1 MTELSLHILDI
12 VENSIAA
19 KASDVSISINE
30 SDNDNLYEIRIIDNG
45 TGMDAE
51 TLNKVQDPFFTTRT
65 TRKVGMGISLFK
77 QAAEQCEG
85 ALNIQS
91 QLHKGTE
98 VTVKMHLNH
107 VDRQPLGDIAGVL
120 VQLYS
125 AHPAI
130 TFRYT
135 HTTPVGCYEFDTLE
149 IKNILG
155 DLKNINSE
163 IRNFIKQMIQEN
175 LEDIKASK

>member
-1 MTELSLHILDI
+1 MKELSLHILDI
-12 VENSIAA
+12 VENSLAA
-19 KASDVSISINE
+19 KATTISISIKE
-30 SDNDNLYEIRIIDNG
+30 SYTSNSYEISIADNG
-45 TGMDAE
+45 TGMDTE

-77 QAAEQCEG
+77 QAAEQCG
-85 ALNIQS
+85 GSINIQS

-98 VTVKMHLNH
+98 ITVKMQLNH

-125 AHPAI
+125 AHREVAFKYSHI
-130 TFRYT
+130 THAGR
-135 HTTPVGCYEFDTLE
+135 YEFDTLE

-155 DLKNINSE
+155 DLKIISSE
-163 IRNFIKQMIQEN
+163 IRHFLKQMIQEN
-175 LEDIKASK
+175 LEEIKASK